1 MSDMRRRWEEV
12 MTNSKAIYSAFMSA
26 EQCARELLT
35 ADTLKRY
42 GRDSDCQHFIR
53 SADRE
58 LHKLAL
64 ALGYHLTPASQPV
77 TIEHEPVGG
86 LTR

>member
-1 MSDMRRRWEEV
+1 
-12 MTNSKAIYSAFMSA
+12 MTNSKAIYSAFLSA
-26 EQCARELLT
+26 EHIARELLS

-42 GRDSDCQHFIR
+42 GRDDDCQRFI
-53 SADRE
+53 SHADRE

-64 ALGYHLTPASQPV
+64 ALGYHLTPASQPQ